1 MSTKAKKTTS
11 NHETLVRLCGEPM
24 AVKEAMALKAQ
35 TTNVVEAV
43 IYHTIASLA
52 GWDINKAGHKI
63 AMHTSLGYNKDGKIV
78 KAHSS
83 FYSEPQK
90 FGFIYEGKSVKG
102 KTKAKWVDNAIK
114 RYNEEDNATM
124 NKHFRN
130 VCKELKVKQ
139 STFESALKEL
149 VA

>member
-1 MSTKAKKTTS
+1 MSTKAKKTTTD
-11 NHETLVRLCGEPM
+11 HETLVRLCGEPM
-24 AVKEAMALKAQ
+24 AVKEAMALKSQ

-52 GWDINKAGHKI
+52 GWDILKAGKKI
-63 AMHTSLGYNKDGKIV
+63 ASYTSLGYNKHGKEI

-90 FGFIYEGKSVKG
+90 FGFIYDGKSVKG
-102 KTKAKWVDNAIK
+102 KTKAKWLEDAIE

-130 VCKELKVKQ
+130 VCKELKVKR
-139 STFESALKEL
+139 STFESAMEKL